1 MVRSTYQSW
10 SRKDE
15 GDLMSEKRFKL
26 VYEGRDL
33 STLLSEEGKFE
44 AMQKL
49 SMWFDEGREGAI
61 DPDKV
66 KVIDVLEESES

>member
-1 MVRSTYQSW
+1 MCGEDVVSVSMQERRYRDVVRSTYQSW

-15 GDLMSEKRFKL
+15 DYLMSEKRFKL

-44 AMQKL
+44 QCKNFRFGLMR
-49 SMWFDEGREGAI
+49 S
-61 DPDKV
+61 
-66 KVIDVLEESES
+66 